1 MFGIYLH
8 IPFCNKACN
17 YCDFHFSTSFQAKS
31 EIIACLNTEL
41 ASRKN
46 ELKGSVK
53 TIYFGGGT
61 PSVLSIDELNSII
74 DQIKKHYSLL
84 KNIEITFECNP
95 EDLSTNKLKDL
106 KKVGVNRLSI
116 GVQSF
121 DNNVLKWMNRAH
133 NSEKAISS
141 IQLAQELGFNNISV
155 DLIYGIPE
163 HLKRNWEFDIQKAIQ
178 LNVQHISSYNLTK
191 EKHTSL
197 YNDVKKG
204 KYSMPDQDF
213 CSDEYK
219 VLIANL
225 TKAGFN
231 QYEVS
236 NFSLDGFESKHNS
249 SYWTSIA
256 YLGIGPS
263 AHSYDGINTRRWNV
277 SNNKNYIKGIKE
289 SNKYF
294 EFEELSNVD
303 IANEIILLGLRS
315 DNGVSLARLKKL
327 LTAAQ
332 FQLFTKQV
340 VILKGRALLVESEK
354 LLLVDVKGRILADY
368 IARELF
374 ILPE

>member
-31 EIIACLNTEL
+31 EIIDCLNKEL
-41 ASRKN
+41 VSRKN
-46 ELKGSVK
+46 ELQGEVK

-61 PSVLSIDELNSII
+61 PSVLCVDELNSIVNK
-74 DQIKKHYSLL
+74 IKQHYSLL

-95 EDLSTNKLKDL
+95 EDLSITSLKNL
-106 KKVGVNRLSI
+106 KEVGVNRLSI

-121 DNNVLKWMNRAH
+121 DDNVLKWMNRAH
-133 NSEKAISS
+133 NSEKAVKGIR
-141 IQLAQELGFNNISV
+141 LAQELGFDNISI

-163 HLKRNWEFDIQKAIQ
+163 HLKRNWELDVQKAIG
-178 LNVQHISSYNLTK
+178 LNIQHISSYNLTK

-213 CSDEYK
+213 CSLEYK
-219 VLIANL
+219 VLTQNL
-225 TKAGFN
+225 TNAGFH

-236 NFSLDGFESKHNS
+236 SFSLKGFESKHNS
-249 SYWTSIA
+249 SYWSSVA

-263 AHSYDGINTRRWNV
+263 AHSYDGIDTRRWNV
-277 SNNKNYIKGIKE
+277 SNNKSYVNAIMKE
-289 SNKYF
+289 NKYF
-294 EFEELSNVD
+294 ETEKLSNVD

-315 DNGVSLARLKKL
+315 NIGVSLEKIKKL
-327 LTAAQ
+327 LTTAQ
-332 FQLFTKQV
+332 VHIFNKQV
-340 VILKGRALLVESEK
+340 IKLKDRALIVETKK
-354 LLLVDVKGRILADY
+354 LLLVDVKSRILADY